1 MAVGSE
7 MYRLQPIAVG
17 SPVPNVSLPEM
28 ATSMVHSLSDY
39 YSDHGLLLILV
50 RHWNCIFC
58 RGQLAELHTLLPIL
72 EQKTRVVVVMPHR
85 ADYLRSRLTGRY
97 SLSCTVLCDPEY
109 AMYRA
114 LGYGHMRASEAI
126 SPKAIM
132 DGAKLFFGGHIVG
145 MPDGDVEQLPGVVAI
160 RASGLVA
167 ARHQHAFASDYLT
180 SDELLEFADLAGS

>member
-17 SPVPNVSLPEM
+17 SPVPDVSLPDM
-28 ATSMVHSLSDY
+28 ATSMVHSLSEY

-58 RGQLAELHTLLPIL
+58 RGQLAVLHTLLPLL

-109 AMYRA
+109 TLYRA
-114 LGYGHMRASEAI
+114 LGYGHMRASDAI

-132 DGAKLFFGGHIVG
+132 DGAKVFFGGHIVG

-180 SDELLEFADLAGS
+180 SDELLEYAGLAGS

>member
-7 MYRLQPIAVG
+7 MYRLQPIAVA
-17 SPVPNVSLPEM
+17 SPVPDVSLPDM
-28 ATSMVHSLSDY
+28 ATSMVHSLSDC

-58 RGQLAELHTLLPIL
+58 RGQLAELHTLLPLL

-85 ADYLRSRLTGRY
+85 AEYLRSRLTGRY
-97 SLSCTVLCDPEY
+97 SLSCTVLCDPDY
-109 AMYRA
+109 TLYRA

-180 SDELLEFADLAGS
+180 SDELLEFAGLAGS

>member
-17 SPVPNVSLPEM
+17 SPVPDVSLPEM
-28 ATSMVHSLSDY
+28 ATSKVHSLSDC
-39 YSDHGLLLILV
+39 YSAHGLLLILV

-85 ADYLRSRLTGRY
+85 ADYLRSRLIGRY

-109 AMYRA
+109 ALYRA

-145 MPDGDVEQLPGVVAI
+145 MPDGDVEQLPGVVAV
-160 RASGLVA
+160 RSSGLVV

-180 SDELLEFADLAGS
+180 SDELLEFAGLAGK

>member
-1 MAVGSE
+1 MAVRSE
-7 MYRLQPIAVG
+7 VYSLQPIAVG
-17 SPVPNVSLPEM
+17 SLVPDVSLPDLV
-28 ATSMVHSLSDY
+28 TSKPHSLTELY
-39 YSDHGLLLILV
+39 CENGLLLILV

-58 RGQLAELHTLLPIL
+58 RGQLADVHTLLPLL
-72 EQKTRVVVVMPHR
+72 EQKIRVVVVMPHR

-109 AMYRA
+109 ALYRA

-160 RASGLVA
+160 RSDGKVL
-167 ARHQHAFASDYLT
+167 ARHQHAYASDYLT

>member
-1 MAVGSE
+1 MAVRSE
-7 MYRLQPIAVG
+7 VYSLQPIAVG
-17 SPVPNVSLPEM
+17 SLVPDVSLPDLV
-28 ATSMVHSLSDY
+28 TSKPHSLTELY
-39 YSDHGLLLILV
+39 CENGLLLILV

-58 RGQLAELHTLLPIL
+58 RGQLADVHTLLPLL

-109 AMYRA
+109 ALYRA

-160 RASGLVA
+160 RSDGKVL
-167 ARHQHAFASDYLT
+167 ARHQHAYASDYLT

>member
-1 MAVGSE
+1 MAVASE
-7 MYRLQPIAVG
+7 MYCLQPIAVG
-17 SPVPNVSLPEM
+17 SSVPNVSLPDM
-28 ATSMVHSLSDY
+28 TTSQVHPLSAY
-39 YSDHGLLLILV
+39 YREHGLLLILV

-58 RGQLAELHTLLPIL
+58 RGQLAELHTLLPLL

-85 ADYLRSRLTGRY
+85 ADYLRTRLTGRY

-109 AMYRA
+109 ALYRA

-126 SPKAIM
+126 SPKAIL

-145 MPDGDVEQLPGVVAI
+145 VPDGDVEQLPGVVAI
-160 RASGLVA
+160 RASGQVA

-180 SDELLEFADLAGS
+180 SDELIEFAGLAGS

>member
-1 MAVGSE
+1 MAVGSDV
-7 MYRLQPIAVG
+7 YSLQPIAVG
-17 SPVPNVSLPEM
+17 SLVPDVSLPDLV
-28 ATSMVHSLSDY
+28 TSKPHSLTELY
-39 YSDHGLLLILV
+39 CENGLLLILV

-58 RGQLAELHTLLPIL
+58 RGQLADVHTLLPLL

-109 AMYRA
+109 ALYRA

-126 SPKAIM
+126 SPKAIV

-160 RASGLVA
+160 RSDGKVL
-167 ARHQHAFASDYLT
+167 ARHQHAYASDYLT

>member
-1 MAVGSE
+1 MAVRSDV
-7 MYRLQPIAVG
+7 YSLQPIAVG
-17 SPVPNVSLPEM
+17 SLVPDVSLPDLV
-28 ATSMVHSLSDY
+28 TSKPHWLTELY
-39 YSDHGLLLILV
+39 CENGLLLILV

-58 RGQLAELHTLLPIL
+58 RGQLADVHTLLPLL

-109 AMYRA
+109 ALYRA

-126 SPKAIM
+126 SPKAIV

-160 RASGLVA
+160 RSDGKVL
-167 ARHQHAFASDYLT
+167 ARHQHAYASDYLT

>member
-1 MAVGSE
+1 MAVRSE
-7 MYRLQPIAVG
+7 VYSLQPIAVG
-17 SPVPNVSLPEM
+17 SLVPDVSLPDLV
-28 ATSMVHSLSDY
+28 TSKPHSLTELY
-39 YSDHGLLLILV
+39 CENGLLLILV

-58 RGQLAELHTLLPIL
+58 RGQLADVHTLLPLL

-109 AMYRA
+109 ALYRA

-126 SPKAIM
+126 SPKAIV

-160 RASGLVA
+160 RSDGKVL
-167 ARHQHAFASDYLT
+167 ARHQHAYASDYLT

>member
-17 SPVPNVSLPEM
+17 SPVPDVSLPDM
-28 ATSMVHSLSDY
+28 ATSMVHSLSDG

-58 RGQLAELHTLLPIL
+58 RGQLAELHTLLPLL

-85 ADYLRSRLTGRY
+85 AEYLRSRLTGRY
-97 SLSCTVLCDPEY
+97 SLSCTVLCDPDY
-109 AMYRA
+109 TLYRA

-180 SDELLEFADLAGS
+180 SDELLEFAGLAGS

>member
-7 MYRLQPIAVG
+7 MYRLQPIAVA
-17 SPVPNVSLPEM
+17 SPVPDVSLPDM
-28 ATSMVHSLSDY
+28 ATSMVHSLSAC

-58 RGQLAELHTLLPIL
+58 RGQLAELHTLLPLL

-85 ADYLRSRLTGRY
+85 AEYLRSRLTGRY
-97 SLSCTVLCDPEY
+97 SLSCTVLCDPDY
-109 AMYRA
+109 TLYRA

-180 SDELLEFADLAGS
+180 SDELLEFAGLAGS

>member
-1 MAVGSE
+1 MAVGTE
-7 MYRLQPIAVG
+7 VYRLQPIAVG
-17 SPVPNVSLPEM
+17 SCVPDIALPEM
-28 ATSMVHSLSDY
+28 GTSILRSLSDCF
-39 YSDHGLLLILV
+39 STNGLLLILV

-58 RGQLAELHTLLPIL
+58 RGQLAELHTLLPLL

-109 AMYRA
+109 ALYRA

-145 MPDGDVEQLPGVVAI
+145 MPDGDVEQLPGVVAV
-160 RASGLVA
+160 RSSGLVV

-180 SDELLEFADLAGS
+180 SDELLEFAGLAGQ

>member
-1 MAVGSE
+1 MAVRSE
-7 MYRLQPIAVG
+7 VYSLQPIAVG
-17 SPVPNVSLPEM
+17 SLVPDVSLPDLV
-28 ATSMVHSLSDY
+28 TSKPHSLTELY
-39 YSDHGLLLILV
+39 CENGLLLILV

-58 RGQLAELHTLLPIL
+58 RGQLADVHTLLPLL

-109 AMYRA
+109 ALYRA

-145 MPDGDVEQLPGVVAI
+145 MPDGDVEQLPGVVAV
-160 RASGLVA
+160 RSSGLVV

-180 SDELLEFADLAGS
+180 SDELLEFAGLAGQ

>member
-1 MAVGSE
+1 MAVRSE
-7 MYRLQPIAVG
+7 VYSLQPIAVG
-17 SPVPNVSLPEM
+17 SLVPDVSLPDLV
-28 ATSMVHSLSDY
+28 TSKPHSLTELY
-39 YSDHGLLLILV
+39 CENGLLLILV

-58 RGQLAELHTLLPIL
+58 RGQLADVHTLLPLL

-109 AMYRA
+109 ALYRA

-126 SPKAIM
+126 SPKAIV

-180 SDELLEFADLAGS
+180 SDELLEFAGLAGS

>member
-7 MYRLQPIAVG
+7 MYRLQPIAVA
-17 SPVPNVSLPEM
+17 SPVPDVSLPDM
-28 ATSMVHSLSDY
+28 ATSMVHSLSDC

-109 AMYRA
+109 ALYRA

-145 MPDGDVEQLPGVVAI
+145 MPDGDVEQLPGVVAV
-160 RASGLVA
+160 RSSGLVV

-180 SDELLEFADLAGS
+180 SDELLEFAGLAGQ